1 MINFDA
7 IPDDAKQFMVDKLCD
22 SAVLGI
28 TVFSIVIIVM
38 IACVAFLVFSLIKNN
53 AFTSESIFIL
63 IINIVMITTDFYVC
77 LTMYKKLNEYEQ
89 NPETAIVEYINIAY
103 TNNDYY
109 AELCK
114 RGIDIYQMN

>member
-7 IPDDAKQFMVDKLCD
+7 IPDDVKQFMVDKLCD
-22 SAVLGI
+22 SAILGI
-28 TVFSIVIIVM
+28 TVFSVVIAVM
-38 IACVAFLVFSLIKNN
+38 IACVTFLVFSLIKNN

-63 IINIVMITTDFYVC
+63 IINIVMITTDFLC
-77 LTMYKKLNEYEQ
+77 LFNDVQKLNEYKK
-89 NPETAIVEYINIAY
+89 NPETAIVEYINTAY

-114 RGIDIYQMN
+114 RGIDIYQMS